1 MVIIVTTSNVP
12 YGKEKELAEKYL
24 EVLKKYPLDRSL
36 EKPLL
41 RLGAKATEK
50 GIEVISITEAKEG
63 KYEELI
69 KRITNMNLAYSD
81 VPGYYYK
88 IETYLSGAEAL
99 PMIGLSMPEE

>member
-36 EKPLL
+36 EKPIL
-41 RLGAKATEK
+41 RLAARASKK
-50 GIEVISITEAKEG
+50 GNKIISITEVKEG

-69 KRITNMNLAYSD
+69 KRIVKMNLAYSK
-81 VPGYYYK
+81 VEGFYYK

-99 PMIGLSMPEE
+99 PMIGLSMPED